1 MVSIPHFF
9 ATALRFWR
17 LRSHVNRR
25 VLLKFGIPNA
35 IGGLAGAVLHNV
47 AANRALAIVFGV
59 LLVFVGLSELRG
71 LARRMEFGGTVALI
85 AGAVSGFLGG
95 LVGNQGGS
103 VPARCSAS
111 TLAKKPSLR
120 PRPQWGLWSTQ
131 HVCPAYFIT
140 QGGDIKRIW
149 ILVLTATLG
158 ALIGTL
164 FGERLLKR
172 IPEDRFRQVVAVLL
186 LLLGAYM
193 ITKGRSLTSPEQ
205 TAADCVRSHQLI
217 GSWRHS
223 RPGRAL

>member
-25 VLLKFGIPNA
+25 VLLKFGIPSA

-85 AGAVSGFLGG
+85 AGGVSGFLGG

-131 HVCPAYFIT
+131 HVCP
-140 QGGDIKRIW
+140 
-149 ILVLTATLG
+149 
-158 ALIGTL
+158 
-164 FGERLLKR
+164 
-172 IPEDRFRQVVAVLL
+172 
-186 LLLGAYM
+186 
-193 ITKGRSLTSPEQ
+193 LTSSPRVA
-205 TAADCVRSHQLI
+205 TSNGFGFLC
-217 GSWRHS
+217 S
-223 RPGRAL
+223 RPRLAPS